1 MQRSQKLTALVA
13 GAFVCGALTVAPAL
27 AQLKSVGIIDR
38 DRVVGGYQKAQ
49 SAADELKRAEEKVQK
64 LVEDANKQYEEAK
77 KANKP
82 PAELEGLQRRLQT
95 AIDTE
100 VKQLQARM
108 QTLEK
113 QLEGEID
120 TAIKAEAAVRQ
131 VDVVLMK
138 QAVLFGGTD
147 ITDGVVKRLGGA
159 TASAQP
165 KPSAATK

>member
-27 AQLKSVGIIDR
+27 AQVKSVGIIDR
-38 DRVVGGYQKAQ
+38 DRVVGGYAKAQ
-49 SAADELKRAEEKVQK
+49 QAADELKKAEEKVQQ
-64 LVEDANKQYEEAK
+64 LVENANKQYEDAK

-82 PAELEGLQRRLQT
+82 PAELEGLQKRLQT
-95 AIDTE
+95 TIDNE
-100 VKQLQARM
+100 VKTLQTRM

-120 TAIKAEAAVRQ
+120 TAIKAEATARN

-138 QAVLFGGTD
+138 QAVLLGGTD
-147 ITDGVVKRLGGA
+147 ITEGVVKRLGGQ
-159 TASAQP
+159 TAAAQP
-165 KPSAATK
+165 KPNTTK